1 MGKALGKATSLIATA
16 GLTMGLLSGCGRE
29 ATQAPAPQ
37 PLVLEMTPVGDATER
52 AELRLFDLGRD
63 AEVQIDGTGFSQT
76 GAYYATYG
84 REAFAPFWPIGVF
97 PAPITVEEDGEAV
110 YIGLFPI
117 LAEAERNDRIVV
129 LYDAD
134 GTPGERYEGAVPVLT
149 APLPA
154 SLFP

>member
-1 MGKALGKATSLIATA
+1 MGKGIRLIATA
-16 GLTMGLLSGCGRE
+16 GLTIGLLSGCGRE

-37 PLVLEMTPVGDATER
+37 PLVLEMTPVGNATER

-63 AEVQIDGTGFSQT
+63 AEVQIDGTGFSAT

-84 REAFAPFWPIGVF
+84 REAFAPYWPIGIF
-97 PAPITVEEDGEAV
+97 PAPITVEADGEAV

-117 LAEAERNDRIVV
+117 QADAEPNDRIVV

-134 GTPGERYEGAVPVLT
+134 GEPGERYEGAVPVLT